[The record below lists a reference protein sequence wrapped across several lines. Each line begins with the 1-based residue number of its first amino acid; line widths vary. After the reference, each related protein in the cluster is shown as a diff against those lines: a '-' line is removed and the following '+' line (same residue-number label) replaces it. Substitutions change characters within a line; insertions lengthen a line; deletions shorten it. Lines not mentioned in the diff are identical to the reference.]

1 MNILIFGGNRY
12 FGKLLIMRLLQNK
25 KINIFVV
32 NRAQKKNIKNKNVIL
47 LKSDRNDINYLKK
60 NIGKTKFDFVIDN
73 SAYNFKTISNFYRN
87 FKKNIGRYIF
97 SSTVMVY
104 FDTSFKL
111 IAKENDLNKF
121 TSKNLLKLNYNDYEI
136 EYAKNKKKAEDYI
149 KQNINCY
156 SIFRIHNVIGKNDFS
171 RRTEKLFYF
180 NPSHLKN
187 QKNFFIQFCY
197 IEDLIDCYMKL
208 IFSNNISKQNI
219 YNVTNKPV
227 SINYFFKL
235 INKYIRVKKYK
246 TNNIFPLPINN
257 LMDNS
262 KICDELNIK
271 FSTYKKIVKS
281 FV

>member
-12 FGKLLIMRLLQNK
+12 FGKLLIKRLLQNK

-136 EYAKNKKKAEDYI
+136 EYAKNKKK
-149 KQNINCY
+149 
-156 SIFRIHNVIGKNDFS
+156 S
-171 RRTEKLFYF
+171 RRLYKT
-180 NPSHLKN
+180 
-187 QKNFFIQFCY
+187 
-197 IEDLIDCYMKL
+197 
-208 IFSNNISKQNI
+208 
-219 YNVTNKPV
+219 
-227 SINYFFKL
+227 
-235 INKYIRVKKYK
+235 KYK
-246 TNNIFPLPINN
+246 LLFNI
-257 LMDNS
+257 
-262 KICDELNIK
+262 
-271 FSTYKKIVKS
+271 
-281 FV
+281 

>member
-12 FGKLLIMRLLQNK
+12 FGKLLIKKLLQKK

-32 NRAQKKNIKNKNVIL
+32 NRAQKKNIKNKNLIL
-47 LKSDRNDINYLKK
+47 LKSDRNDINFLKK
-60 NIGKTKFDFVIDN
+60 NIGKIKFDFVIDN
-73 SAYNFKTISNFYRN
+73 SAYNFKTISNFYKN
-87 FKKNIGRYIF
+87 FKKNIGHYIF

-121 TSKNLLKLNYNDYEI
+121 TSTNLLKLNYNDYEI

-171 RRTEKLFYF
+171 KRTEKLFNF
-180 NPSHLKN
+180 NPLNLKN
-187 QKNFFIQFCY
+187 QKKKFIQFCY
-197 IEDLIDCYMKL
+197 IEDLIDCFMKL
-208 IFSNNISKQNI
+208 IFKNNISNQNI
-219 YNVTNKPV
+219 YNVANKPI
-227 SINYFFKL
+227 SMHYFFKL
-235 INKYIRVKKYK
+235 INKYMRVNKYK

-281 FV
+281 FA